1 MQDIFRIP
9 AESFQSEFDSA
20 MRRHLIGGAYVDD
33 TFKDCLFADCLEGY
47 VMSDRAKYP
56 MDKYIGYWV
65 KKYFHPERTIFTF
78 QFSGERWTRQPEL
91 VGMDSKDLMSFNV
104 IIDEC
109 VDDSD
114 DVEVCRDC
122 LHDAFVGM
130 MSNPAKP
137 YSVKEMRSLCRE
149 CDDKVEDGSAIDYG
163 FRYEDVLDE
172 AYKSY
177 NRERSRRGMAKKRML
192 QVEG

>member
-47 VMSDRAKYP
+47 VMSTKATYP
-56 MDKYIGYWV
+56 MDKYIGYYV
-65 KKYFHPERTIFTF
+65 KMYFQHERHSIHF
-78 QFSGERWTRQPEL
+78 QFSDERWTRQPEL
-91 VGMDSKDLMSFNV
+91 VGMDSKDLMTFNV
-104 IIDEC
+104 IIDDCIDEA
-109 VDDSD
+109 D

-122 LHDAFVGM
+122 IRDAFVGM
-130 MSNPAKP
+130 MNSPVGF
-137 YSVKEMRSLCRE
+137 SVKEMRSLCRE
-149 CDDKVEDGSAIDYG
+149 CDDKVSDGSAVDYG
-163 FRYEDVLDE
+163 FRFEDVLDE

-177 NRERSRRGMAKKRML
+177 RKEQARLCMAKKRA
-192 QVEG
+192 VNS